1 MFYLVIGEEPFYY
14 ELDLDNYFEDKLKPS
29 YFRGKGRYK
38 IWVLNI
44 EDRKKE
50 TIKAKIKGRKLLE
63 YFNNKQETNLF
74 EEIENIYQQLKRYI
88 VVMKRIEIPK
98 EEENPEEETKKK
110 YYVNVFSGEIKNLF
124 VDGFAYLEC
133 PNCFFEGNCRNATID
148 GEGEIKFM
156 RYSYKGNFS
165 QGRFVIY
172 FILFLNFLFFS
183 FDGKGKI

>member
-98 EEENPEEETKKK
+98 EEENPEEETKKNIMSMFFLVK
-110 YYVNVFSGEIKNLF
+110 LKTFSLMDSLIWNVLI
-124 VDGFAYLEC
+124 A
-133 PNCFFEGNCRNATID
+133 
-148 GEGEIKFM
+148 
-156 RYSYKGNFS
+156 
-165 QGRFVIY
+165 
-172 FILFLNFLFFS
+172 FLRETVETLQLMVREKSNS
-183 FDGKGKI
+183 